1 MKNIEAE
8 ATADLLI
15 DEFETELINT
25 IDTYKDEFIGKGY
38 SKEEFA
44 KWCCEIVNK
53 AVL

>member
-1 MKNIEAE
+1 MKHIEAE
-8 ATADLLI
+8 VKADLLS
-15 DEFETELINT
+15 DELETELINT
-25 IDTYKDEFIGKGY
+25 IDTYKNEFIGKGY